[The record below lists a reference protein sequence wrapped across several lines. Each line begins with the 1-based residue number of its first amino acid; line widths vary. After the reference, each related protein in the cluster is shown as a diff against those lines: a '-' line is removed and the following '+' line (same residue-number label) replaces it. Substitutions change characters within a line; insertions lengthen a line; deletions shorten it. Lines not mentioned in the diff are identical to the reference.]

1 LRFQAWTFVFL
12 PYFWLPEVEQVTR
25 HQAAEKSPADLAD
38 EAFEF
43 ALVYPY
49 SSATAAA
56 IENESVQY
64 IGVQKAG
71 AFWTT
76 QIVAGLL
83 NSFQIIAKLSEQLS
97 ITFCEM
103 DIPSW
108 PLCKSHHISEAII
121 FDLHKVTAP
130 GAEPPSA

>member
-1 LRFQAWTFVFL
+1 LSKLHTTK
-12 PYFWLPEVEQVTR
+12 P
-25 HQAAEKSPADLAD
+25 AEKSPADLAD

-56 IENESVQY
+56 IENESVQC
-64 IGVQKAG
+64 IGVQKAA

-83 NSFQIIAKLSEQLS
+83 NSFQIIAKLSEQFS
-97 ITFCEM
+97 
-103 DIPSW
+103 P
-108 PLCKSHHISEAII
+108 II

-130 GAEPPSA
+130 GAEPPCV